1 MAKSSICAVTKFS
14 CGGGDGGEQSWRWG
28 VGCRV
33 CVALDDTSRSDRHPE
48 DWYGH
53 DQAHF
58 LPLSEVGIEGI
69 RDLQG

>member
-1 MAKSSICAVTKFS
+1 MWGRRWWGAIGEMGWGAVFVSPWTIPLAPIVIRKT
-14 CGGGDGGEQSWRWG
+14 GR
-28 VGCRV
+28 
-33 CVALDDTSRSDRHPE
+33 
-48 DWYGH
+48 YGH

>member
-1 MAKSSICAVTKFS
+1 MVGSNR
-14 CGGGDGGEQSWRWG
+14 GDG

>member
-1 MAKSSICAVTKFS
+1 MGWGAVFVSPIPLAPIVIRKT
-14 CGGGDGGEQSWRWG
+14 GR
-28 VGCRV
+28 
-33 CVALDDTSRSDRHPE
+33 
-48 DWYGH
+48 YGH